1 MNPASPLSTPVSP
14 LSRPRSGRLAAL
26 GAAAIGV
33 VTLAFTSAA
42 AELPLPRVLDVPS
55 RPAFI
60 RPPGAAELKA
70 RTGQVIAPLSQLRTE
85 KPGRLQVL
93 LADGRAFRLGGNALL
108 QLDSDGLNLRGG
120 QIIAWINPAALR
132 RRPLRIRTRVGT
144 ASIQGTTVF
153 IDDQPDEVLFLSWE
167 GSVEITTTSGTVF
180 TLSSGEILRAT
191 PAGWIGPR
199 RLSAEEVRQRR
210 QRSILLNGF
219 EAPMETLPVIERE
232 LGLTP

>member
-1 MNPASPLSTPVSP
+1 MIPASAFSTCVSTLSPP
-14 LSRPRSGRLAAL
+14 SGRLARL
-26 GAAAIGV
+26 AAATTGAV
-33 VTLAFTSAA
+33 AFAITPAA
-42 AELPLPRVLDVPS
+42 AELRVPRVLDVPS
-55 RPAFI
+55 HPAFI
-60 RPPGAAELKA
+60 RPPGATELKA

-108 QLDSDGLNLRGG
+108 QLDPDGLNLLGG
-120 QIIAWINPAALR
+120 QIIAWIQPGASR
-132 RRPLRIRTRVGT
+132 HRPLRIRTRVGT

-153 IDDQPDEVLFLSWE
+153 IEDQPEEVRFLSWE
-167 GSVEITTTSGTVF
+167 GTVEVTTSSGTVF
-180 TLSSGEILRAT
+180 SLSSGDILRAT
-191 PAGWIGPR
+191 PDGWVGPR